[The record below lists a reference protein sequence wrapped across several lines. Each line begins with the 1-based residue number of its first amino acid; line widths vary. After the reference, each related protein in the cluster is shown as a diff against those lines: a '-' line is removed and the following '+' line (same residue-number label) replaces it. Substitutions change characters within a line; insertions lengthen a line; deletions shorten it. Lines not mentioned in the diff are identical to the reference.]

1 MVVVDQYTA
10 NILISGDAFVSFRS
24 NSFALLSSSRSTV
37 TRRVPHPFFSWVG
50 LGVNLWVFL
59 FYLSFAPAIH
69 AQTPKETKSGADT
82 ILLHG
87 RIYTLNSKQPWA
99 QALAIRAGKIV
110 AVGTDA
116 AIQEFRHPGT
126 KVIDA
131 GGQLVLPGFV
141 DCHIHFIDG
150 SISLGRVNL
159 EGANDV
165 ADIQQRLRDYAA
177 KHPGNDWLLGR
188 GWDYAMFGAET
199 LPNKKYLDE
208 LFPDRPVFLEGYDGH
223 TYWANSKALAIAGI
237 TRDTPDPPNGVIVRD
252 TNTHEATGT
261 LKEAA
266 HGLIGKFLP
275 EPTRAE
281 KLAALR
287 DGIKWANQHGLTR
300 VHSAGG
306 DFPELELYDEL
317 RRHGD
322 LTLRFYIAY
331 FMDPPEMRPQDLE
344 AIENARAKYHD
355 AWIDAG
361 AVKFMVDGV
370 IESHTA
376 AMLDP
381 YTDNPSLQGKLFW
394 DPAKYNSAVA
404 DLDKCGLQL
413 FTHAIGD
420 LGVRTA
426 LNGYQHAEE
435 LNHTSDR
442 RMRIEHIETINAA
455 DIPRFGKLGVIASM
469 QPLHSYPDNDTLNVW
484 APNIGPDRADRAWV
498 WKSIAEAGG
507 HYCFGSDWP
516 VVTLNPWYGLQT
528 AVTRQTREGKPA
540 AGFVPSQRLTV
551 AQAVDGYTLGA
562 AFAGRHEKTE
572 GSLEKGKL
580 ADLIIVSQN
589 IFEINPQKISET
601 KVRTTIV
608 DGQVVYQSDAK

>member
-1 MVVVDQYTA
+1 VTNVPNSMKSRTA
-10 NILISGDAFVSFRS
+10 FRVC
-24 NSFALLSSSRSTV
+24 FLLLSL
-37 TRRVPHPFFSWVG
+37 FFCASAS
-50 LGVNLWVFL
+50 L
-59 FYLSFAPAIH
+59 H
-69 AQTPKETKSGADT
+69 AQDTKKEAKSGADT
-82 ILLHG
+82 IILHG
-87 RIYTLNSKQPWA
+87 RIYTLDAKQPWA
-99 QALAIRAGKIV
+99 QALAIRADKIV
-110 AVGTDA
+110 AVADDA
-116 AIQEFRHPGT
+116 AIEKFRHPGT

-131 GGQLVLPGFV
+131 AGQLVLPGLV
-141 DCHIHFIDG
+141 DCHIHFLDG
-150 SISLGRVNL
+150 SLSLGRVNL
-159 EGANDV
+159 EGAKDV
-165 ADIQQRLRDYAA
+165 PDIQQRLRDYAA
-177 KHPGNDWLLGR
+177 KHPGTDWLLGR

-223 TYWANSKALAIAGI
+223 TYWANSKALAVAGV

-252 TNTHEATGT
+252 PITHEATGT

-266 HGLIGKFLP
+266 EDLVAKALP
-275 EPTRAE
+275 KLSRAE

-287 DGIKWANQHGLTR
+287 DGIKWANQNGLTR

-344 AIENARAKYHD
+344 AIETARAKYHD
-355 AWIDAG
+355 AWIDTN

-376 AMLDP
+376 AMLEP
-381 YTDNPSLQGKLFW
+381 YSDDPSLTGKLFW
-394 DPAKYNSAVA
+394 DPAKYNFAVA
-404 DLDKCGLQL
+404 NLDKRGIQL

-435 LNHTSDR
+435 TNHTADR
-442 RMRIEHIETINAA
+442 RPRIEHIETINAA

-469 QPLHSYPDNDTLNVW
+469 QPLHSYPDVDTLNIW
-484 APNIGPDRADRAWV
+484 APNIGPERASRAWV
-498 WKSIAEAGG
+498 WKSIADAGG
-507 HYCFGSDWP
+507 RYAFGSDWP

-528 AVTRQTREGKPA
+528 AVTRQTREGKPE
-540 AGFVPSQRLTV
+540 AGFDPEQRLTV
-551 AQAVDGYTLGA
+551 AQAIEGYTLGA
-562 AFAGRHEKTE
+562 AFAGRREKTE

-589 IFEINPQKISET
+589 VFEIDPHKISET

-608 DGQVVYQSDAK
+608 GGQVVYQSDAK